1 MSINENSNESNWNIT
16 PLKKENEIEVE
27 RKPTVK
33 VKENRNFCEKWLSL
47 FSPWLSRCEDDPNRP
62 YCRACQRPLDNNR
75 FRLQR
80 HERTAK
86 HARNQEILLN
96 EGEDAVRLLLTKT
109 RRRYV
114 KKEPHMKSYTLDIE
128 RTNFE
133 NETPFKKIKTQH
145 SRAPVDKIESGSNYI
160 YPKRECHDMSD
171 YYYSPQ
177 HHSRRPP
184 PPPQPKKDSFDMFFE
199 AISATVK
206 NLPPKLAAEVKSR
219 VSQVIAEFELRAI
232 CEKEAQ
238 EKVQQQSV
246 VTMPT
251 QVANVVTIDPVLT
264 ADPNHLNT
272 SAGNQ
277 QTTQCT
283 PTVTQYVYSYQQKK
297 EIN

>member
-1 MSINENSNESNWNIT
+1 MSIDENSNDSNWNII
-16 PLKKENEIEVE
+16 PLKKENESDVE
-27 RKPTVK
+27 KIKPVVK
-33 VKENRNFCEKWLSL
+33 PKENRKFCEKWLSL

-96 EGEDAVRLLLTKT
+96 QGEDAVRLLLTKT
-109 RRRYV
+109 RRRYI
-114 KKEPHMKSYTLDIE
+114 KKEAPMKLYPLDIE
-128 RTNFE
+128 RTSFE
-133 NETPFKKIKTQH
+133 NEIPFKKIKTQKLL
-145 SRAPVDKIESGSNYI
+145 RTPTAVKNGNDSNYV

-171 YYYSPQ
+171 YYYTPHNS
-177 HHSRRPP
+177 RPP
-184 PPPQPKKDSFDMFFE
+184 PPKKDSFDMFFE

-232 CEKEAQ
+232 CEKEAR
-238 EKVQQQSV
+238 EKAQQSV
-246 VTMPT
+246 VAMAP
-251 QVANVVTIDPVLT
+251 QVANVVTIDPVIT
-264 ADPNHLNT
+264 AEPNSVNVST
-272 SAGNQ
+272 GNQ
-277 QTTQCT
+277 QTTHCT
-283 PTVTQYVYSYQQKK
+283 PTVTQYVYAYQQKK